1 MKRFLI
7 ISTLFLL
14 PLIAFLVGAEYTLRQ
29 IPNDYNYKA
38 TWLDE
43 HAQDIECIVLGSSH
57 AYYGIQPAYFTCNTF
72 NAAHVSQ
79 PLLFDNFILSKYE
92 SQMDSLKYII
102 LPISY
107 GTLLGKDLKGGI
119 EEWRY
124 KYYVLYYDYFV
135 SDWYKYNEIKPL
147 NMSTWKRLGKFIL
160 LDKNTI
166 TVDSLGWGTTY
177 AFDKKS
183 EDWKSS
189 GAVAAKRHTRKS
201 IDQERVQSNIAH
213 IDNIIEIAKRH
224 NAKVVLLNTPTHE
237 VYREHLNAEQ
247 WQLMNNVCDSIAL
260 AHENVY
266 RLNYFSDSTFV
277 DDDFFDADHLNEY
290 GAKRLSLMLSNELDS
305 LGIIH

>member
-1 MKRFLI
+1 M
-7 ISTLFLL
+7 
-14 PLIAFLVGAEYTLRQ
+14 PLIAFLAGAEYTLRQ

-38 TWLDE
+38 AWLDE
-43 HAQDIECIVLGSSH
+43 HAQDVECIVLGSSH
-57 AYYGIQPAYFTCNTF
+57 AYFGVQPKYFTCNTF

-79 PLLFDNFILSKYE
+79 SLNFDNHILGKYE
-92 SQMDSLKYII
+92 SNMDALKYVI

-107 GTLLGKDLKGGI
+107 FTLASSLEQGG
-119 EEWRY
+119 EAWRVT
-124 KYYVLYYDYFV
+124 KYVLYYD
-135 SDWYKYNEIKPL
+135 SPIDKKYNHYELKPL
-147 NMSTWKRLGKFIL
+147 NLSTLKRLGRFII
-160 LDKNTI
+160 KGENTI
-166 TVDSLGWGTTY
+166 SIDSLGWGVGY
-177 AFDKKS
+177 SFDKKT
-183 EDWKSS
+183 EDWKGS
-189 GAVAAKRHTRKS
+189 GAVAAKRHTKKS

-213 IDNIIEIAKRH
+213 IDNIIEIANRH

-290 GAKRLSLMLSNELDS
+290 GAKRLSIMLSNALDS
-305 LGIIH
+305 LGIIR